1 MRANDQPPN
10 PSADTDNFT
19 TIFDA
24 ASIEY
29 LRVTGTR
36 LDTHPFAAQL
46 EKCHG
51 PEAVSNLLRTQAQAF
66 SKFRNGDERLMAWL
80 NPTVHIL
87 STFSATLGEGIGLV
101 SHLIYFI
108 SLFSD
113 VLFSAILACED
124 NLHWPWR
131 PSCG

>member
-10 PSADTDNFT
+10 PSDNDRFPA
-19 TIFDA
+19 IFDA

-36 LDTHPFAAQL
+36 LDTHPFATQL
-46 EKCHG
+46 ETCHS

-66 SKFRNGDERLMAWL
+66 SKFRNGEERLMAWL

-101 SHLIYFI
+101 RRLIHFV

-113 VLFSAILACED
+113 VLFSAIPACED
-124 NLHWPWR
+124 DFHWHWCP
-131 PSCG
+131 PCG